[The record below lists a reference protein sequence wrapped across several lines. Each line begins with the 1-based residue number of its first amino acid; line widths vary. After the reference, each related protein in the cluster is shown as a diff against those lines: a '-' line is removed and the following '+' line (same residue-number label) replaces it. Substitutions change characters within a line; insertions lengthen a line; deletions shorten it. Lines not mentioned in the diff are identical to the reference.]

1 MNERPVRHLNQIE
14 LSRRW
19 SLSPRTLEGW
29 RCRGRGPCFLKI
41 GGRIVYRLDDIEA
54 FEAEQRREAGWR
66 GPHASSRPQEAD
78 GQIRFPL
85 ACTPSN
91 GVANGFAHRHPP
103 RRPSVDL
110 LGKTDPSIATL

>member
-54 FEAEQRREAGWR
+54 FEAKQRRGAGGR
-66 GPHASSRPQEAD
+66 GLHASIRPLKAD
-78 GQIRFPL
+78 GQIRFSF
-85 ACTPSN
+85 ACTPSHRDP
-91 GVANGFAHRHPP
+91 NGFAHRH
-103 RRPSVDL
+103 
-110 LGKTDPSIATL
+110 G